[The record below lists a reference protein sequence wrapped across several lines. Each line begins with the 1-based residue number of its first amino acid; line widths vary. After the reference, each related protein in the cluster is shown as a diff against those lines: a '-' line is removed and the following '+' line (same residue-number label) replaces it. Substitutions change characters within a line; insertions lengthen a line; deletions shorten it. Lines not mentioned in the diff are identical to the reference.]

1 MKNIIIVAPEQYQDL
16 ARKITHE
23 ISKQPGFTAAYWTIK
38 HYADNEFQLTGNQ
51 YVVLMGNSDENR
63 FTKDYLQVINNLKN
77 FAGAFYGYD
86 GAKAVIF
93 GDGKLVLL
101 ENKEATSH
109 FLELLFSH
117 LDKQATKILSD
128 ANIGFPVDKL
138 VAISKKSLINHINDT
153 DEPVDVKLTEDGKV
167 AWAKILEMYQQYAM
181 SILAWGELDSKP
193 FKYEQTKMALERFMA
208 ECFDD
213 WAGIRKTEQG
223 V

>member
-51 YVVLMGNSDENR
+51 YAVLMGNLDENR

-77 FAGAFYGYD
+77 LAGACYGYD

-93 GDGKLVLL
+93 GDGKLVKL
-101 ENKEATSH
+101 ENKEAMSH
-109 FLELLFSH
+109 FINEVFSH
-117 LDKQATKILSD
+117 LDKQATKIFSEGD
-128 ANIGFPVDKL
+128 IGFPVDKL
-138 VAISKKSLINHINDT
+138 LAISKKTFVNHINGN
-153 DEPVDVKLTEDGKV
+153 DESLDVTLTESGRL
-167 AWAKILEMYQQYAM
+167 AWLQILEMYQQYAL
-181 SILAWGELDSKP
+181 SIFAWGELDSKML
-193 FKYEQTKMALERFMA
+193 KYQQTKEALARFMA

-213 WAGIRKTEQG
+213 WAGVRKTE
-223 V
+223 